1 MLPALFAAGEDTGGV
16 HGANRLGGN
25 GVANSTVFGGIA
37 GDRMAHW
44 VRVYRWIR
52 RFPCYLGTS

>member
-1 MLPALFAAGEDTGGV
+1 MADPRPMTRPFPGALTET
-16 HGANRLGGN
+16 L
-25 GVANSTVFGGIA
+25 
-37 GDRMAHW
+37 RMAHW